1 MTFLGV
7 KVRDLVSVMEEA
19 GKDVRVKGV
28 LATLPDTMG
37 KGLGGIAQVQEV
49 RFACR
54 CSSPLRHAAVSSYS
68 PPPPP
73 YVDDHHQR
81 LL

>member
-1 MTFLGV
+1 M
-7 KVRDLVSVMEEA
+7 SVMGEA

-49 RFACR
+49 RGICQSHPTR
-54 CSSPLRHAAVSSYS
+54 C
-68 PPPPP
+68 PPPLPHP
-73 YVDDHHQR
+73 A
-81 LL
+81 L